1 MTGVES
7 TKSGAEREHNLVLTF
22 LEEAQQYGSDYA
34 EQRLLQRLAMGLCQ
48 PAELGSA
55 AGRVDQ
61 QIERQ
66 YRFYHW
72 WYAVVIG
79 MAVVALSLY
88 LWGIA
93 SGHVPVRLRQVF
105 CLIIPAIV
113 IFIRLYS
120 GYLREL
126 DERRR
131 LHRSEMAAL
140 YAFLARYS

>member
-7 TKSGAEREHNLVLTF
+7 TKSGAEREHNLVLSF
-22 LEEAQQYGSDYA
+22 LEEAQQCGSDYA

-66 YRFYHW
+66 FRFYHS
-72 WYAVVIG
+72 WYVAVISLAVI
-79 MAVVALSLY
+79 ALPLY
-88 LWGIA
+88 LWVIA
-93 SGHVPVRLRQVF
+93 ASYVPIRVRQVF

-113 IFIRLYS
+113 IFIRLYI